1 MSRKKHCFCG
11 KESYT
16 EKPKIKFLYEK
27 DNHLGNV
34 HVVFTTTLTDS
45 IYFTDIEEE
54 NEPHFQRVESLRE
67 EIEIPQ
73 PRSGSYVARLNAAEQ
88 LEDGSSRGI
97 GPVLNLRE
105 VKEGERLR
113 LSIWHYEEPAQAPAA
128 APQNANLWNN
138 LQAPLFGISLQDK
151 NELERR
157 KWQGIH
163 LNLLSV
169 VPLLKNSK
177 QRNVSKARNISA
189 RTRPVFI
196 GGNVD
201 LSHLVVEKW
210 SSDGEIIDTEQ
221 YPLED
226 LSPLAEEGQWV
237 ETKASYEIGECEGC
251 SIKTYV
257 QTVAERDLLIEDFE
271 VVHER
276 EQLKVVNTKSYYPFG
291 SLLSYAEDSTLST
304 TANGRRNYQAEYAEW
319 DEESSNY
326 HFTLRLL
333 DPVIGR
339 WLSVDP
345 YRQFYSPYVGMGND
359 PVNGV
364 DPDGGAWKPGKNG
377 SLIAEA
383 GDNASTLAEYL
394 NVSFDEANSIYSNL
408 SNWEGGAF
416 LDFGID
422 NITGLSLNTFNIP
435 SSNIIQAQAGFF
447 TLDLI
452 DNIGTGITVESLA
465 LKSFYARAG
474 AYLFKGGSSAT
485 VLANK
490 MLNGVGTGANFLG
503 SFVVATRIGKGYYSP
518 ENGKTKP
525 LEAAGDAAFNLA
537 GYTGVGTPLSLGYF
551 LGVKPTMQS
560 YTNRIMNNS
569 AFQRSEF
576 QKATSLDT
584 RFDGGI
590 K

>member
-34 HVVFTTTLTDS
+34 HVVFTSVLTDS
-45 IYFTDIEEE
+45 VYFTDMEEE
-54 NEPHFQRVESLRE
+54 NDIDFQRVESLRE

-73 PRSGSYVARLNAAEQ
+73 PRSGSHVARLNAAEQ

-97 GPVLNLRE
+97 GPTLHLRE
-105 VKEGERLR
+105 VKKGERLQ
-113 LSIWHYEEPAQAPAA
+113 LSIWHYEEPVPAPPA

-138 LQAPLFGISLQDK
+138 LQAPLFGISLQDN

-169 VPLLKNSK
+169 VPLLKNSR

-196 GGNVD
+196 GGDID

-210 SSDGEIIDTEQ
+210 SEEGQLIASEQ

-237 ETKASYEIGECEGC
+237 ETTASYEIGECEGC
-251 SIKTYV
+251 SIKAYV
-257 QTVAERDLLIEDFE
+257 QTVAERDLLVDDFE
-271 VVHER
+271 IVHER

-304 TANGRRNYQAEYAEW
+304 TANSRRNYQGSFAEW

-326 HFTLRLL
+326 HFQLRSY
-333 DPVIGR
+333 DPIIGR
-339 WLSVDP
+339 WMASDP

-359 PVNGV
+359 PVNMV
-364 DPDGGAWKPGKNG
+364 DPDGGITDDVHING
-377 SLIAEA
+377 NSVTIFDT
-383 GDNASTLAEYL
+383 GD
-394 NVSFDEANSIYSNL
+394 SFDRIFVDGEFTGYSGQGVGKIAFPEATIVSRFGFSYTNAIAQQNIPLPTSTSNSFIFGNIFKGAKKVI
-408 SNWEGGAF
+408 EGAGKEINNQRA
-416 LDFGID
+416 I
-422 NITGLSLNTFNIP
+422 NKSLNPSTIHGDPLKVSKGLKFIGKFGGLVFTAWGILDTEEQYSSGKINGFQRGLEHTSSGIGAIPVIGTSWGVGWESGRAITNIP
-435 SSNIIQAQAGFF
+435 SYQKWKQN
-447 TLDLI
+447 TWLP
-452 DNIGTGITVESLA
+452 
-465 LKSFYARAG
+465 YRR
-474 AYLFKGGSSAT
+474 
-485 VLANK
+485 
-490 MLNGVGTGANFLG
+490 
-503 SFVVATRIGKGYYSP
+503 RI
-518 ENGKTKP
+518 
-525 LEAAGDAAFNLA
+525 
-537 GYTGVGTPLSLGYF
+537 LGY
-551 LGVKPTMQS
+551 
-560 YTNRIMNNS
+560 
-569 AFQRSEF
+569 
-576 QKATSLDT
+576 
-584 RFDGGI
+584 
-590 K
+590 